1 LISGCIHIQ
10 KRCTDWG
17 GAMPKDEER
26 PETIKTSVK
35 LPRTLW
41 KRARMQAIE
50 DDTELQV
57 IITKALEDYLRK
69 RTGK

>member
-1 LISGCIHIQ
+1 
-10 KRCTDWG
+10 
-17 GAMPKDEER
+17 MPKDEER

-69 RTGK
+69 RGAG